1 MNQPKKAG
9 AIAVPKECSQNWA
22 RLQALSAI
30 AGEVR
35 TRAKVQQMNIR
46 PGQSEASVETIMIC
60 VKKKKEKEKKKK
72 RKKGKTKGRKGNKKR
87 FAYS

>member
-1 MNQPKKAG
+1 
-9 AIAVPKECSQNWA
+9 VPKECSQNWA

-60 VKKKKEKEKKKK
+60 VKKEKKKK
-72 RKKGKTKGRKGNKKR
+72 RKRKRKTKRKERKDLHIANEAR
-87 FAYS
+87 V

>member
-60 VKKKKEKEKKKK
+60 VKKEKGKKKK
-72 RKKGKTKGRKGNKKR
+72 GKIKGMKRDLHIARGRSGM
-87 FAYS
+87 